1 MKTKIF
7 MAKSTGN
14 INCPRSKD
22 RRPTFEVLE
31 VEMMIRYLDISNIVE
46 GFAKEMEFS
55 KFWQNY

>member
-1 MKTKIF
+1 

-14 INCPRSKD
+14 IKFNCPRSKD

-31 VEMMIRYLDISNIVE
+31 VEMMTRYLDISNIVE